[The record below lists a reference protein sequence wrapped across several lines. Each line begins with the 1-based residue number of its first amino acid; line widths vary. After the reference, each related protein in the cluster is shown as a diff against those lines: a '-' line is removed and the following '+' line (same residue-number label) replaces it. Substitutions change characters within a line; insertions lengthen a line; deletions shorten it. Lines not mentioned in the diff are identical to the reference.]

1 MIRRRG
7 FVLLLCSGFMHTLLG
22 AEPLSEVADLLSKAA
37 DSIRTSPTPILL
49 LGAPSLQGALAV
61 APIEAALLDSGLPY
75 RRRFRLE
82 SPAKPPWI
90 HILGPGDYSGPR
102 LSNNPFTLSISGIV
116 VDGLTGHQGDSR
128 KGPLTAVA
136 QAHALAESISPQ
148 GPRTRRLR
156 PWAISGNWLHSAL
169 DTTYDP
175 VFTALRDTL
184 VEDGSIRVIPLP
196 EVLHPNVSHNSW
208 IDAEALAAV
217 SSRWASLDLEGK
229 ARALSHLMRP
239 ALSHSTPST
248 ARMEEIGWH
257 CVMGPGWSTDLAGQI
272 AAAAAYWK
280 NDTAA
285 IAATK
290 VTDSLLREG
299 VIPLS

>member
-1 MIRRRG
+1 MQ
-7 FVLLLCSGFMHTLLG
+7 TLLG
-22 AEPLSEVADLLSKAA
+22 AEPLSEVADLISTAA
-37 DSIRTSPTPILL
+37 DSIRTSSGPILL
-49 LGAPSLQGALAV
+49 LAAPSLQGALAI

-82 SPAKPPWI
+82 APTNPPWI
-90 HILGPGDYSGPR
+90 HILGPGDYSGLR
-102 LSNNPFTLSISGIV
+102 LSNNPFSLSISGSV
-116 VDGLTGHQGDSR
+116 VDGLSGHQGDYR

-136 QAHALAESISPQ
+136 QAHALAEAISPQ
-148 GPRTRRLR
+148 GPRTRRLM

-175 VFTALRDTL
+175 VFSALRDTL
-184 VEDGSIRVIPLP
+184 VEFGAIRVIPLP
-196 EVLHPNVSHNSW
+196 EVPHPNTTHNSW

-217 SSRWASLDLEGK
+217 SSRWKSLDLEGR

-239 ALSHSTPST
+239 GLSRSTPST

-272 AAAAAYWK
+272 AAAAAFWK
-280 NDTAA
+280 RN
-285 IAATK
+285 AATVAATR

-299 VIPLS
+299 IIPLS